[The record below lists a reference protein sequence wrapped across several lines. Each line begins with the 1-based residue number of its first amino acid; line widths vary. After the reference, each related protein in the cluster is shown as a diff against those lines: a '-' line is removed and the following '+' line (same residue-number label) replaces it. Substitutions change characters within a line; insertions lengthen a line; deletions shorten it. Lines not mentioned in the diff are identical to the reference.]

1 MNEQEAYDE
10 LETLRAEY
18 AKLGTPTNANDKAQI
33 ENALFACS
41 VAHPA
46 LQNNAMIKLDQAM
59 FFLNECSKNT

>member
-10 LETLRAEY
+10 LETLRAECL
-18 AKLGTPTNANDKAQI
+18 ALNLPLTSADKAKMD
-33 ENALFACS
+33 NYLFACS
-41 VAHPA
+41 VAHSA